1 MTGYVFKRLIKIW
14 EIWINRWLSV
24 LNMCSKA
31 ILCAKIA
38 QKYKNSKRQ
47 KLLRSCRA
55 QPGPA
60 YWRSPQYLPAMRT
73 FSQVAI
79 LHPRIWSKTL
89 LHPPVWHNIS
99 TAWIERHVQYF
110 FKSKETRPSGHQ
122 KKKRKKTGNGQNFW
136 IASLNANLLHQSKNN
151 KDILSF
157 LLEMPSF
164 LEKKKVSMPFSKA
177 LLISEKCRGRP
188 GNRIDIDADNGW
200 ELWLTPI
207 TINSSLW

>member
-1 MTGYVFKRLIKIW
+1 MTGYVFKGLIKIW

-24 LNMCSKA
+24 LNLCSKA

-55 QPGPA
+55 QPWVHDRPIDG
-60 YWRSPQYLPAMRT
+60 L
-73 FSQVAI
+73 
-79 LHPRIWSKTL
+79 
-89 LHPPVWHNIS
+89 HNIS
-99 TAWIERHVQYF
+99 LQCGLSHRSLSCIPESGAKPF
-110 FKSKETRPSGHQ
+110 FISPYDIIFWPHELKDMHNIFFRAKRLDLQAT
-122 KKKRKKTGNGQNFW
+122 KKKKTGNGQNFW
-136 IASLNANLLHQSKNN
+136 IASLNAKLLQQSKNN

-164 LEKKKVSMPFSKA
+164 LEKKRVSMPFSKA